1 MRPITV
7 QEGRKKEAWYSG
19 EAARVNSVQFEV
31 VPEDDFVAQFN
42 EPEEADH
49 PGVVA
54 ETAPVGGGFR
64 GKGIWCR

>member
-42 EPEEADH
+42 EPE
-49 PGVVA
+49 
-54 ETAPVGGGFR
+54 
-64 GKGIWCR
+64 